1 MASPSTQAR
10 RRKTVGL
17 KRGTDRS
24 PSAAPRTRETT
35 APASQVGT
43 LLRGLSILKC
53 FAESNAELGASE
65 IARLTRLPQPTVW
78 RLCRTLQNEGYLVA
92 DPGGTRFRPGV
103 AVLGLGFAVL
113 NRLSFAEHARPE
125 LMRIAADFQSVAGI
139 AAPERGA
146 MRVIQRVQSPDAL
159 LIFNIRLAQAFP
171 IATSSSGWAY
181 LAALDE
187 PARRAVIA
195 TLAKEQK
202 DAWRKAQRDFQTA
215 LASYRDSGVVI
226 NIETYHPGMSSIS
239 VPLVSP
245 KTGSIFSLY
254 CSGLSSLLTRDVLAN
269 KLAPRLKKVAATLRL
284 ALAAEEPMI

>member
-1 MASPSTQAR
+1 MSAPSTQAR
-10 RRKTVGL
+10 RRKAVGL
-17 KRGTDRS
+17 KRSTDRNVS
-24 PSAAPRTRETT
+24 TAPRARENK

-146 MRVIQRVQSPDAL
+146 MRVIQRVQSPDAM

-187 PARRAVIA
+187 RARRAVIA

-202 DAWRKAQRDFQTA
+202 DAWRKAQRDFQSA
-215 LASYRDSGVVI
+215 LATYRDSGVLI

-245 KTGSIFSLY
+245 KTGSIFCLY

-284 ALAAEEPMI
+284 ALAAEEPMT